1 MESNY
6 VKTVENSTLIGTE
19 EDVGRKA
26 EQLTDWL
33 RAAILDLAQD
43 GSTRFSKG
51 RTAPI
56 TVSIALRRHET
67 RNH

>member
-6 VKTVENSTLIGTE
+6 TKTVENSTLIGTD
-19 EDVGRKA
+19 EDVSRKA
-26 EQLTDWL
+26 ENLTDWL
-33 RAAILDLAQD
+33 RAAIFDLAQD
-43 GSTRFSKG
+43 GGGRISKG

-56 TVSIALRRHET
+56 TVSITLYRHET